1 MDGARN
7 VWYQTYASGL
17 GLLITNQYLE
27 EAAAPGILYC
37 PSRDG
42 GSKFSID
49 HYRLG
54 WHRWGKGTTEYSY
67 HHRMGRN
74 LSETEPDQAYGSD
87 VGQWAYQSIN
97 GVSYGAMSLGDNFCH
112 RDNFYN
118 VQFFDAS
125 VRAVYDSGQVLET
138 SQYFNVGGKV
148 LNKLE
153 ELAQIY

>member
-1 MDGARN
+1 MKKFTLIELLVVVAIIGILVSILMPSLHKAREKTKRAVCKSNLRQIAIAAAIYADDNKDFTPGWPGRTYTPGENMDGARN

-67 HHRMGRN
+67 HHRIC
-74 LSETEPDQAYGSD
+74 LLYTSPSP
-87 VGQWAYQSIN
+87 
-97 GVSYGAMSLGDNFCH
+97 
-112 RDNFYN
+112 RD
-118 VQFFDAS
+118 
-125 VRAVYDSGQVLET
+125 
-138 SQYFNVGGKV
+138 
-148 LNKLE
+148 
-153 ELAQIY
+153 